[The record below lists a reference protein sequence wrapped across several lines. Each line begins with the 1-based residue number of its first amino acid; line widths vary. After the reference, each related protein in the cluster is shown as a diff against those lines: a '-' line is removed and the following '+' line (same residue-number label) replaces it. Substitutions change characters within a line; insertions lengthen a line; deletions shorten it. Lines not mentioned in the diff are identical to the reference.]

1 MGICGIQSLYSKGKH
16 CKIWPVIG
24 SNDRQNLRALHG
36 QIAAEEQIVKLSVRA
51 VRGKGGGRALNQ
63 SGGISHAGADALQQL
78 RIRRHVEIA
87 H

>member
-1 MGICGIQSLYSKGKH
+1 MGICGIQSLYSKGKN

-51 VRGKGGGRALNQ
+51 VRGKGGGGALNQ
-63 SGGISHAGADALQQL
+63 SGGIGHAGGGCSAAAP
-78 RIRRHVEIA
+78 HPA
-87 H
+87 SC